1 MTYNLAVTFNQDSA
15 ELLCKNREDREM
27 TTPNTRDSN
36 RDGINCSFLVI
47 YNEIIV

>member
-27 TTPNTRDSN
+27 ATPNTRDSN

-47 YNEIIV
+47 YNEIIT